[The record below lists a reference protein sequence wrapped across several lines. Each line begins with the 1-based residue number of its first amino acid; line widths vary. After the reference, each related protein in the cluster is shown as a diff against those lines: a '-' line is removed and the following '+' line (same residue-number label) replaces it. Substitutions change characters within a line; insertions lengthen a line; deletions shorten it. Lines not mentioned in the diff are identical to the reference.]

1 MCIHNLSSV
10 PNETMDAEALSDEK
24 FARRGNAIFEDRV
37 RPSVDAEAE
46 AHKFVAIDIE
56 TGAYEVDESD
66 VEATDR
72 LVERV
77 PDASGRIWLRRV
89 GSPEAYQFGRC
100 TQPDGPEGE

>member
-1 MCIHNLSSV
+1 
-10 PNETMDAEALSDEK
+10 MDAEALSDEE

-56 TGAYEVDESD
+56 TGAYEVNESD

-77 PDASGRIWLRRV
+77 PDADGRIWLRRV
-89 GSPEAYQFGRC
+89 GYEHAHRLGSLKD
-100 TQPDGPEGE
+100 TQGSR